1 MRVMWIVFVIFSFYS
16 EASSIN
22 ERLKKVRKNMLQSLD
37 LNGTSKETISE
48 IVNSSFNLKAY
59 KENYLLPFS
68 YRYNSS
74 FVDNGTHDSKD
85 IETEYQVSIRYDF
98 SANLLGLGEIYS
110 FGYTQRSWWQV
121 YAKSAF
127 FRESNYQPEFFVKI
141 PTYTFWKR
149 SIVKGFKI
157 SAIHESNGRGGEYE
171 RSWNR
176 LSLSAFMQYKNLISE
191 FELWTRLPDNI
202 DYNPNIT
209 NYLGY
214 GQLKFII
221 PYNKNLFK
229 LRLRAN
235 DNLHKGSI
243 EFTYTKPIPTRDKE
257 SDLFLF
263 IKTFNGYGESL
274 IDYNHNVNKIS
285 IGVGI
290 SR

>member
-1 MRVMWIVFVIFSFYS
+1 M
-16 EASSIN
+16 
-22 ERLKKVRKNMLQSLD
+22 KKVLLFVSILLVSGANCADSKLEKARKRMIQSLD
-37 LNGTSKETISE
+37 LNGTSKETMSE
-48 IVNSSFNLKAY
+48 IVNASFNLKAY
-59 KENYLLPFS
+59 KENYLLPVS
-68 YRYNSS
+68 YRYNSD

-85 IETEYQVSIRYDF
+85 VETEYQVSIRYDF
-98 SANLLGLGEIYS
+98 SADLLGLGEIYS

-141 PTYTFWKR
+141 PTYSFWDNGL
-149 SIVKGFKI
+149 VKGFKI

-176 LSLSAFMQYKNLISE
+176 LSFSTFMQYKNLISE
-191 FELWTRLPDNI
+191 LEVWTRLPDNI
-202 DYNPNIT
+202 DYNPDIT
-209 NYLGY
+209 EYLGY
-214 GQLKFII
+214 GQLKLMI
-221 PYNKNLFK
+221 PYHTNLFK

-235 DNLHKGSI
+235 DNLDRGSV
-243 EFTYTKPIPTRDKE
+243 EFTYTRPLPNGDNK

-263 IKTFNGYGESL
+263 VKTFNGYGESL
-274 IDYNHNVNKIS
+274 IDYNHYVNKVS